1 MTIVKQREA
10 ELILR
15 AARLYYEGHYSQDQV
30 ASKLNTSR
38 SNVSRML
45 SDAKRLGFVEIKVVS
60 PTHKHEALSAQLSE
74 LLKIKDVQVITS
86 ESNDLTLNTVGRA
99 AASALLTH
107 LRDNQTIAI
116 SWGRGLEATVVNTHS
131 ETLSGLKVTQLMG
144 SLSSVNTSVSAEE
157 VGRNLAKNL
166 NAQFVPFLSPVVVSH
181 AKTRDSMLEEDSIAK
196 TLRLARTAHVAL
208 VGIGSAGSSSSEM
221 VFEEFKSPK
230 ALRDE
235 LVKDYAGDIAAR
247 FYKKDGTPLSAAL
260 DARVIGLTLEEIK
273 NIPRVIGVASG
284 AEKVLGVV
292 GAARAGLIDTLIVD
306 LACANSVI
314 KSLQPTAVKSA

>member
-1 MTIVKQREA
+1 
-10 ELILR
+10 
-15 AARLYYEGHYSQDQV
+15 
-30 ASKLNTSR
+30 
-38 SNVSRML
+38 ML
-45 SDAKRLGFVEIKVVS
+45 SDAKRLGFVEIKIVS
-60 PTHKHEALSAQLSE
+60 PTHKHEALSSQLSE
-74 LLKIKDVQVITS
+74 LLKIKDVQVIAS

-99 AASALLTH
+99 AASALLKN
-107 LRDNQTIAI
+107 LRDYHTIAI

-144 SLSSVNTSVSAEE
+144 SMSSVNTSVSAEE

-166 NAQFVPFLSPVVVSH
+166 NAQFVPFLSPVVVSNS
-181 AKTRDSMLEEDSIAK
+181 KVRDSLLEEESIAR
-196 TLRLARTAHVAL
+196 TLQLARSADVAL
-208 VGIGSAGSSSSEM
+208 VGIGSASSSSSEM
-221 VFEEFKSPK
+221 VFSEYK
-230 ALRDE
+230 ATKTERDS
-235 LVKDYAGDIAAR
+235 LVSEYAGDIAAR
-247 FYKKDGTPLSAAL
+247 LYKKDGTPLSAKL
-260 DARVIGLTLEEIK
+260 DARVIGLTLDEIR

>member
-1 MTIVKQREA
+1 
-10 ELILR
+10 
-15 AARLYYEGHYSQDQV
+15 
-30 ASKLNTSR
+30 
-38 SNVSRML
+38 ML
-45 SDAKRLGFVEIKVVS
+45 SDAKRLGFVEIKIVS
-60 PTHKHEALSAQLSE
+60 PTHKHEALSSQLSE
-74 LLKIKDVQVITS
+74 LLKIKDVQVIAS

-99 AASALLTH
+99 AASALLKN
-107 LRDNQTIAI
+107 LRDYHTIAI

-144 SLSSVNTSVSAEE
+144 SMSSVNTSVSAQE

-166 NAQFVPFLSPVVVSH
+166 NAQFVPFLSPVVVSNS
-181 AKTRDSMLEEDSIAK
+181 KVRDSLLEEESIAR
-196 TLRLARTAHVAL
+196 TLQLARSADVAL
-208 VGIGSAGSSSSEM
+208 VGIGSASSSSSEM
-221 VFEEFKSPK
+221 VFSEYK
-230 ALRDE
+230 ATKTERDS
-235 LVKDYAGDIAAR
+235 LVSEYAGDIAAR
-247 FYKKDGTPLSAAL
+247 LYKKDGTPLSAKL

-314 KSLQPTAVKSA
+314 KSLQPRAVKSA

>member
-1 MTIVKQREA
+1 VKQRET
-10 ELILR
+10 ELVLR

-45 SDAKRLGFVEIKVVS
+45 SDAKRLGFVEIKIVS
-60 PTHKHEALSAQLSE
+60 PTHKHEALSSQLSE
-74 LLKIKDVQVITS
+74 LLKIKDVQVIAS

-99 AASALLTH
+99 AASALLKN
-107 LRDNQTIAI
+107 LRDYHTIAI

-144 SLSSVNTSVSAEE
+144 SMSSVNTSVSAQE

-166 NAQFVPFLSPVVVSH
+166 NAQFVPFLSPVVVSNS
-181 AKTRDSMLEEDSIAK
+181 KVRDSLLEEESIAR
-196 TLRLARTAHVAL
+196 TLQLARSADVAL
-208 VGIGSAGSSSSEM
+208 VGIGSASSSSSEM
-221 VFEEFKSPK
+221 VFSEYK
-230 ALRDE
+230 ATKTERDS
-235 LVKDYAGDIAAR
+235 LVSEYAGDIAAR
-247 FYKKDGTPLSAAL
+247 LYKKDGTPLSAKL

-292 GAARAGLIDTLIVD
+292 GAARAGLIDTLVVD

>member
-1 MTIVKQREA
+1 VKQRET
-10 ELILR
+10 ELVLR

-45 SDAKRLGFVEIKVVS
+45 SDAKRLGFVEIKIVS
-60 PTHKHEALSAQLSE
+60 PTHKHEALSSQLSE
-74 LLKIKDVQVITS
+74 LLKIKDVQVIAS

-99 AASALLTH
+99 AASALLKN
-107 LRDNQTIAI
+107 LRDYHTIAI

-144 SLSSVNTSVSAEE
+144 SMSSVNTSVSAQE

-166 NAQFVPFLSPVVVSH
+166 NAQFVPFLSPVVVSNS
-181 AKTRDSMLEEDSIAK
+181 KVRDSLLEEESIAR
-196 TLRLARTAHVAL
+196 TLQLARSADVAL
-208 VGIGSAGSSSSEM
+208 VGIGSASSSSSEM
-221 VFEEFKSPK
+221 VFSEYK
-230 ALRDE
+230 ATKTERDS
-235 LVKDYAGDIAAR
+235 LVSEYAGDIAAR
-247 FYKKDGTPLSAAL
+247 LYKKDGTPLSAKL

-306 LACANSVI
+306 LACANSVV

>member
-1 MTIVKQREA
+1 
-10 ELILR
+10 
-15 AARLYYEGHYSQDQV
+15 
-30 ASKLNTSR
+30 
-38 SNVSRML
+38 ML
-45 SDAKRLGFVEIKVVS
+45 SDAKRLGFVEIKIVS
-60 PTHKHEALSAQLSE
+60 PTHKHEALSSQLSE
-74 LLKIKDVQVITS
+74 LLKIKDVQVIAS

-99 AASALLTH
+99 AASALLKN
-107 LRDNQTIAI
+107 LRDYHTIAI

-144 SLSSVNTSVSAEE
+144 SMSSVNTSVSAQE

-166 NAQFVPFLSPVVVSH
+166 NAQFVPFLSPVVVSNS
-181 AKTRDSMLEEDSIAK
+181 KVRDSLLEEESIAR
-196 TLRLARTAHVAL
+196 TLQLARSADVAL
-208 VGIGSAGSSSSEM
+208 VGIGSASSSSSEM
-221 VFEEFKSPK
+221 VFSEYK
-230 ALRDE
+230 ATKTERDS
-235 LVKDYAGDIAAR
+235 LVSEYAGDIAAR
-247 FYKKDGTPLSAAL
+247 LYKKDGTPLSAKL

>member
-1 MTIVKQREA
+1 MKQRET

-45 SDAKRLGFVEIKVVS
+45 SDAKRLGFVEIKIVS

-99 AASALLTH
+99 AASALLKN

-144 SLSSVNTSVSAEE
+144 SMSSVNTSVSAEE

-166 NAQFVPFLSPVVVSH
+166 NAQFVPFLSPVVVSNS
-181 AKTRDSMLEEDSIAK
+181 KVRDSLLEEESIAK
-196 TLRLARTAHVAL
+196 TLQMARGAQVAL

-221 VFEEFKSPK
+221 VFSEFKATK
-230 ALRDE
+230 AERE
-235 LVKDYAGDIAAR
+235 ALVADYAGDVAAR
-247 FYKKDGTPLSAAL
+247 FYKKDGSPLSAKL

-273 NIPRVIGVASG
+273 NIPRVLGVASG

-292 GAARAGLIDTLIVD
+292 GAAKAGLIDTLIVD
-306 LACANSVI
+306 LACANSVV

>member
-1 MTIVKQREA
+1 MKQRET

-45 SDAKRLGFVEIKVVS
+45 SDAKRLGFVEIKIVS

-99 AASALLTH
+99 AASAMLKH

-166 NAQFVPFLSPVVVSH
+166 NAQFVPFLSPVVLSNSKV
-181 AKTRDSMLEEDSIAK
+181 RDSLLEEESIAK
-196 TLRLARTAHVAL
+196 TLQMARGAHVAL

-221 VFEEFKSPK
+221 VFSEYKTTK
-230 ALRDE
+230 AERETLAA
-235 LVKDYAGDIAAR
+235 DYAGDIAAR
-247 FYKKDGTPLSAAL
+247 LYKKDGSPLSAKL
-260 DARVIGLTLEEIK
+260 DARIIGLTLDEIK

-292 GAARAGLIDTLIVD
+292 GAAKAGLIDTLIVD
-306 LACANSVI
+306 LACANSVV

>member
-1 MTIVKQREA
+1 MKQRET

-45 SDAKRLGFVEIKVVS
+45 SDAKRLGFVEIKIVS

-99 AASALLTH
+99 AASAMLKH

-166 NAQFVPFLSPVVVSH
+166 NAQFVPFLSPVVVSN
-181 AKTRDSMLEEDSIAK
+181 AKVRDSLLEEESIAK
-196 TLRLARTAHVAL
+196 TLQMARGAHVAL

-221 VFEEFKSPK
+221 VFSEYKTTK
-230 ALRDE
+230 AERETLAA
-235 LVKDYAGDIAAR
+235 DYAGDIAAR
-247 FYKKDGTPLSAAL
+247 LYKKDGSPLSAKL
-260 DARVIGLTLEEIK
+260 DARIIGLTLDEIK

-292 GAARAGLIDTLIVD
+292 GAAKAGLIDTLIVD
-306 LACANSVI
+306 LACANSVV

>member
-1 MTIVKQREA
+1 MKQRET
-10 ELILR
+10 ELVLR

-45 SDAKRLGFVEIKVVS
+45 SDAKRLGFVEIKIVS
-60 PTHKHEALSAQLSE
+60 PTHKHEALSSQLSE
-74 LLKIKDVQVITS
+74 LLKIKDVQVIAS

-99 AASALLTH
+99 AASALLKN
-107 LRDNQTIAI
+107 LRDYHTIAI

-144 SLSSVNTSVSAEE
+144 SMSSVNTSVSAEE

-166 NAQFVPFLSPVVVSH
+166 NAQFVPFLSPVVVSNS
-181 AKTRDSMLEEDSIAK
+181 KVRDSLLEEESIAR
-196 TLRLARTAHVAL
+196 TLQLARSADVAL
-208 VGIGSAGSSSSEM
+208 VGIGSASSSSSEM
-221 VFEEFKSPK
+221 VFSEYK
-230 ALRDE
+230 ATKTERDS
-235 LVKDYAGDIAAR
+235 LVSEYAGDIAAR
-247 FYKKDGTPLSAAL
+247 LYKKDGTPLSAKL
-260 DARVIGLTLEEIK
+260 DARVIGLTLDEIR

-292 GAARAGLIDTLIVD
+292 GAARAGLIDTLVVD

>member
-1 MTIVKQREA
+1 VKQRET
-10 ELILR
+10 ELVLR

-45 SDAKRLGFVEIKVVS
+45 SDAKRLGFVEIKIVS
-60 PTHKHEALSAQLSE
+60 PTHKHEALSSQLSE
-74 LLKIKDVQVITS
+74 LLKIKDVQVIAS

-99 AASALLTH
+99 AASALLKN
-107 LRDNQTIAI
+107 LRDYHTIAI

-144 SLSSVNTSVSAEE
+144 SMSSVNTSVSAQE

-166 NAQFVPFLSPVVVSH
+166 NAQFVPFLSPVVVSNS
-181 AKTRDSMLEEDSIAK
+181 KVRDSLLEEESIAR
-196 TLRLARTAHVAL
+196 TLQLARSADVAL
-208 VGIGSAGSSSSEM
+208 VGIGSASSSSSEM
-221 VFEEFKSPK
+221 VFSEYK
-230 ALRDE
+230 ATKTERDS
-235 LVKDYAGDIAAR
+235 LVSEYAGDIAAR
-247 FYKKDGTPLSAAL
+247 LYKKDGTPLSAKL

>member
-1 MTIVKQREA
+1 
-10 ELILR
+10 
-15 AARLYYEGHYSQDQV
+15 
-30 ASKLNTSR
+30 
-38 SNVSRML
+38 ML
-45 SDAKRLGFVEIKVVS
+45 SDAKRLGFVEIKIVS
-60 PTHKHEALSAQLSE
+60 PTHKLEALSSQLSE
-74 LLKIKDVQVITS
+74 LLKIKDVQVIAS

-99 AASALLTH
+99 AASALLKN
-107 LRDNQTIAI
+107 LRDYHTIAI

-144 SLSSVNTSVSAEE
+144 SMSSVNTSVSAEE

-166 NAQFVPFLSPVVVSH
+166 NAQFVPFLSPVVVSNS
-181 AKTRDSMLEEDSIAK
+181 KVRDSLLEEESIAR
-196 TLRLARTAHVAL
+196 TLQLARSADVAL
-208 VGIGSAGSSSSEM
+208 VGIGSASSSSSEM
-221 VFEEFKSPK
+221 VFSEYK
-230 ALRDE
+230 ATKTERDS
-235 LVKDYAGDIAAR
+235 LVSEYAGDIAAR
-247 FYKKDGTPLSAAL
+247 LYKKDGTPLSAKL
-260 DARVIGLTLEEIK
+260 DARVIGLTLDEIR

>member
-1 MTIVKQREA
+1 
-10 ELILR
+10 
-15 AARLYYEGHYSQDQV
+15 
-30 ASKLNTSR
+30 
-38 SNVSRML
+38 ML
-45 SDAKRLGFVEIKVVS
+45 SDAKRLGFVEIKIVS
-60 PTHKHEALSAQLSE
+60 PTHKHEALSSQLSE
-74 LLKIKDVQVITS
+74 LLKIKDVQVIAS

-99 AASALLTH
+99 AASALLKN
-107 LRDNQTIAI
+107 LRDYHTIAI

-144 SLSSVNTSVSAEE
+144 SMSSVNTSVSAEE

-166 NAQFVPFLSPVVVSH
+166 NAQFVPFLSPVVVSNS
-181 AKTRDSMLEEDSIAK
+181 KVRDSLLEEESIAR
-196 TLRLARTAHVAL
+196 TLQLARSADVAL

-221 VFEEFKSPK
+221 VFSEYK
-230 ALRDE
+230 ATKTERDS
-235 LVKDYAGDIAAR
+235 LVSEYAGDIAAR
-247 FYKKDGTPLSAAL
+247 LYKKDGTPLSAKL
-260 DARVIGLTLEEIK
+260 DARVIGLTLDEIRK
-273 NIPRVIGVASG
+273 IPRVIGVASG

>member
-1 MTIVKQREA
+1 MKQREA

-292 GAARAGLIDTLIVD
+292 GAARAGLIDTLILD

>member
-1 MTIVKQREA
+1 VTIVKQREA

-45 SDAKRLGFVEIKVVS
+45 SDAKRLGFVEIKIVS

-74 LLKIKDVQVITS
+74 LLKINDVQVITS
-86 ESNDLTLNTVGRA
+86 EANDLTLNTVGRA
-99 AASALLTH
+99 AASALLKH

-166 NAQFVPFLSPVVVSH
+166 NAQFIPFLSPVVVSN
-181 AKTRDSMLEEDSIAK
+181 AKTRDSLLEEESIAK

-230 ALRDE
+230 AQRDE
-235 LVKDYAGDIAAR
+235 RRPLLQERRHPVVGSAR
-247 FYKKDGTPLSAAL
+247 CPSHRI
-260 DARVIGLTLEEIK
+260 DARRNQKYPACNRGCFGCGKGFGRGWGRSCRINRYPNTGF
-273 NIPRVIGVASG
+273 GV
-284 AEKVLGVV
+284 
-292 GAARAGLIDTLIVD
+292 
-306 LACANSVI
+306 C
-314 KSLQPTAVKSA
+314 

>member
-10 ELILR
+10 ELNLR

>member
-1 MTIVKQREA
+1 
-10 ELILR
+10 
-15 AARLYYEGHYSQDQV
+15 
-30 ASKLNTSR
+30 
-38 SNVSRML
+38 ML
-45 SDAKRLGFVEIKVVS
+45 SDAKRLGFVEIKIVS
-60 PTHKHEALSAQLSE
+60 PTHKHEALSSQLSE
-74 LLKIKDVQVITS
+74 LLKIKDVQVIAS

-99 AASALLTH
+99 AASALLKN
-107 LRDNQTIAI
+107 LRDYHTIAI

-144 SLSSVNTSVSAEE
+144 SMSSVNTSVSAEE

-166 NAQFVPFLSPVVVSH
+166 NAQFVPFLSPVVVSNS
-181 AKTRDSMLEEDSIAK
+181 KVRDSLLEEESIAR
-196 TLRLARTAHVAL
+196 TLQLARSADVAL
-208 VGIGSAGSSSSEM
+208 VGIGSASSSSSEM
-221 VFEEFKSPK
+221 VFSEYK
-230 ALRDE
+230 ATKTERDS
-235 LVKDYAGDIAAR
+235 LVSEYAGDIAAR
-247 FYKKDGTPLSAAL
+247 LYKKDGTPLSAKL

>member
-1 MTIVKQREA
+1 
-10 ELILR
+10 
-15 AARLYYEGHYSQDQV
+15 
-30 ASKLNTSR
+30 
-38 SNVSRML
+38 ML
-45 SDAKRLGFVEIKVVS
+45 SDAKRLGFVEIKIVS
-60 PTHKHEALSAQLSE
+60 PTHKHEALSSQLSE
-74 LLKIKDVQVITS
+74 LLKIKDVQVIAS

-99 AASALLTH
+99 AASALLKN
-107 LRDNQTIAI
+107 LRDYHTIAI

-144 SLSSVNTSVSAEE
+144 SMSSVNTSVSAQE

-166 NAQFVPFLSPVVVSH
+166 NAQFVPFLSPVVVSNS
-181 AKTRDSMLEEDSIAK
+181 KVRDSLLEEESIAR
-196 TLRLARTAHVAL
+196 TLQLARSADVAL
-208 VGIGSAGSSSSEM
+208 VGIGSASSSSSEM
-221 VFEEFKSPK
+221 VFSEYK
-230 ALRDE
+230 ATKTERDS
-235 LVKDYAGDIAAR
+235 LVSEYAGDIAAR
-247 FYKKDGTPLSAAL
+247 LYKKDGTPLSAKL

-292 GAARAGLIDTLIVD
+292 GAARAGLIDTLVVD

>member
-1 MTIVKQREA
+1 MKQRKA
-10 ELILR
+10 DLILR

-30 ASKLNTSR
+30 ASKLNISR
-38 SNVSRML
+38 SNVSRIL
-45 SDAKRLGFVEIKVVS
+45 SEAKRLGFVEIKVVS
-60 PTHKHEALSAQLSE
+60 PTHKHEALSEQLAK
-74 LLKIKDVQVITS
+74 LLNVKDVQVIVS

-99 AASALLTH
+99 AANELLKH

-144 SLSSVNTSVSAEE
+144 SLSSVHTSVSAEE
-157 VGRNLAKNL
+157 VGRNLARNL
-166 NAQFVPFLSPVVVSH
+166 NAQFVPFLSPVVVSN
-181 AKTRDSMLEEDSIAK
+181 AKIREQLLEEESIAS
-196 TLRLARTAHVAL
+196 TLRLARTAHVAV

-221 VFEEFKSPK
+221 VFEEFKTPK
-230 ALRDE
+230 PQRAE
-235 LVKDYAGDIAAR
+235 FVNEYAGDIAAR
-247 FYKKDGTPLSAAL
+247 FYKRDGSPLSAAL
-260 DARVIGLTLEEIK
+260 DARVVGLTLQEIK

-292 GAARAGLIDTLIVD
+292 GAARAGLIDTLVTD

>member
-1 MTIVKQREA
+1 
-10 ELILR
+10 
-15 AARLYYEGHYSQDQV
+15 
-30 ASKLNTSR
+30 
-38 SNVSRML
+38 ML
-45 SDAKRLGFVEIKVVS
+45 SDAKRLGFVEIKIVS
-60 PTHKHEALSAQLSE
+60 PTHKHDALSAQLSE
-74 LLKIKDVQVITS
+74 LLKINDVQVIVS

-99 AASALLTH
+99 AASALLKN
-107 LRDNQTIAI
+107 LRDYHTIAI

-144 SLSSVNTSVSAEE
+144 SMSSVNTSVSAQE

-166 NAQFVPFLSPVVVSH
+166 NAQFVPFLSPVVVSNS
-181 AKTRDSMLEEDSIAK
+181 KVRDSLLEEESIAR
-196 TLRLARTAHVAL
+196 TLQLARSADVAL
-208 VGIGSAGSSSSEM
+208 VGIGSASSSSSEM
-221 VFEEFKSPK
+221 VFSEYK
-230 ALRDE
+230 ATKTERDS
-235 LVKDYAGDIAAR
+235 LVSEYAGDIAAR
-247 FYKKDGTPLSAAL
+247 LYKKDGTPLSAKL

>member
-292 GAARAGLIDTLIVD
+292 GAARAGLIDTLILD

>member
-1 MTIVKQREA
+1 MKQRET

-45 SDAKRLGFVEIKVVS
+45 SDAKRLGFVEIKIVS

-99 AASALLTH
+99 AASAMLKH

-166 NAQFVPFLSPVVVSH
+166 NAQFVPFLSPVVVSNS
-181 AKTRDSMLEEDSIAK
+181 KVRDSLLEEESIAK
-196 TLRLARTAHVAL
+196 TLQMARGAHVAL

-221 VFEEFKSPK
+221 VFSEYKTTK
-230 ALRDE
+230 AERETLAA
-235 LVKDYAGDIAAR
+235 DYAGDIAAR
-247 FYKKDGTPLSAAL
+247 LYKKDGSPLSAKL
-260 DARVIGLTLEEIK
+260 DARIIGLTLDEIK

-292 GAARAGLIDTLIVD
+292 GAAKAGLIDTLIVD
-306 LACANSVI
+306 LACANSVV

>member
-1 MTIVKQREA
+1 MKQREA

-45 SDAKRLGFVEIKVVS
+45 SDAKRLGFVEIKIVS
-60 PTHKHEALSAQLSE
+60 PTHKHEALSAQLAE
-74 LLKIKDVQVITS
+74 LLNIKDVQVITS
-86 ESNDLTLNTVGRA
+86 EANDLTLNTVGRA
-99 AASALLTH
+99 AASALLKH

-116 SWGRGLEATVVNTHS
+116 SWGRGLEAAVVNTHS

-166 NAQFVPFLSPVVVSH
+166 NAQFVPFLSPVIVSN
-181 AKTRDSMLEEDSIAK
+181 AKTRDSLLEEESIAK

-221 VFEEFKSPK
+221 VFEEFKNPK
-230 ALRDE
+230 AQRDE
-235 LVKDYAGDIAAR
+235 LVKEYAGDIAAR

-260 DARVIGLTLEEIK
+260 DARVIGLTLDEIK
-273 NIPRVIGVASG
+273 NIPRVIGVAAG

-292 GAARAGLIDTLIVD
+292 GAAKAGLIDTLIVD